1 MDYNLDIIIS
11 ERDLTEI
18 GLKPK
23 TFHWGGKVLE
33 RCFKDEN

>member
-11 ERDLTEI
+11 ERDLAEI

-23 TFHWGGKVLE
+23 TIHWDGEAPE
-33 RCFKDEN
+33 RCFKEEI